1 MEPMNL
7 LPDIKKILYCTRIG
21 PNSAYIYRHAMAL
34 AEKFDATITVL
45 HIMETLTADQEALIN
60 GYIGPDSIHDVVE
73 HEEQDSAARIKQ
85 HLQNFCS
92 KLGDENSCSYRVAK
106 IIVAE
111 SHSPAEEI
119 VKQSV
124 ATGAD
129 VIVIGAH
136 AESSILDALL
146 GSTTS
151 KVIRKA
157 SIPVFVVQV
166 PAGEQELTTS
176 GI

>member
-1 MEPMNL
+1 MNL
-7 LPDIKKILYCTRIG
+7 LPDIKKILYCTGIG

-45 HIMETLTADQEALIN
+45 HVMETLTAEQEAMIN

-92 KLGDENSCSYRVAK
+92 KLGEANSCSYRIDR

-111 SHSPAEEI
+111 STAPAEEI
-119 VKQSV
+119 VRQSV
-124 ATGAD
+124 ASGAD
-129 VIVIGAH
+129 IIVIGAH
-136 AESSILDALL
+136 AQSSILDALL
-146 GSTTS
+146 GSTTQ
-151 KVIRKA
+151 KVIRKS
-157 SIPVFVVQV
+157 SIPVYVVQV
-166 PAGEQELTTS
+166 PAGEQELS
-176 GI
+176 AKGI

>member
-1 MEPMNL
+1 MNL

-34 AEKFDATITVL
+34 AEKFDAAITVL
-45 HIMETLTADQEALIN
+45 HVMETLTPEQEALID
-60 GYIGPDSIHDVVE
+60 GYIGPESIHDVVE
-73 HEEQDSAARIKQ
+73 HEEQDAVVRIKK
-85 HLQNFCS
+85 HLNSFCS
-92 KLGDENSCSYRVAK
+92 RLGEANSCSYRIDR

-111 SHSPAEEI
+111 SNSPAEEI
-119 VKQSV
+119 VKQSA

-136 AESSILDALL
+136 AQSSILDALL
-146 GSTTS
+146 GSTTE
-151 KVIRKA
+151 KVIRKS

-166 PAGEQELTTS
+166 PAGEQELTAA